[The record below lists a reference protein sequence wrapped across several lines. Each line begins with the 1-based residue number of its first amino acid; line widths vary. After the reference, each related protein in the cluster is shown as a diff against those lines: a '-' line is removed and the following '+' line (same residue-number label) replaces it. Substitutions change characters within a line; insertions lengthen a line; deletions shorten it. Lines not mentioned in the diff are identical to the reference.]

1 MRTFL
6 FMMNSLMTISSQE
19 GEEEMQKYLN
29 DTEEMIRLG
38 KHQKALERCV
48 WFHNHALEYDPGM
61 YGVRL
66 SFALHSWKLLG
77 NIYPPAKKAL
87 FEIRDRKTHQVE
99 NGEGDTSL
107 FHDVASLNE
116 TLEEESKTTNLFEQL
131 DRKNPEFANQCWK
144 LAKDNVISAKRFD
157 LVQKYMENPIREFTG
172 VKAAY
177 DENLTFYA
185 NPQVGGVHF
194 KEYNENHFIEE
205 CLRLIEVAIHLGNQ
219 EAAQQIQKKALEV
232 VDDIRLRGVISK
244 ENMEDG
250 QREDNP
256 EAR

>member
-1 MRTFL
+1 
-6 FMMNSLMTISSQE
+6 
-19 GEEEMQKYLN
+19 
-29 DTEEMIRLG
+29 
-38 KHQKALERCV
+38 
-48 WFHNHALEYDPGM
+48 
-61 YGVRL
+61 
-66 SFALHSWKLLG
+66 
-77 NIYPPAKKAL
+77 
-87 FEIRDRKTHQVE
+87 
-99 NGEGDTSL
+99 
-107 FHDVASLNE
+107 
-116 TLEEESKTTNLFEQL
+116 
-131 DRKNPEFANQCWK
+131 
-144 LAKDNVISAKRFD
+144 
-157 LVQKYMENPIREFTG
+157 MENPIREFTG

-177 DENLTFYA
+177 DENLTFYT

-232 VDDIRLRGVISK
+232 VDDNRLRGVISK